1 MKKIRIVYVGV
12 AMLLLLPLV
21 AGAQVFM
28 NDTFTDGGRTDGADA
43 QDVAWYTTSGGT
55 PSVADNATIGS
66 GNALTFTPRTVDIN
80 NASPKYQQRIVG
92 QFGSTATLTNA
103 GDWIKLSFKIVV
115 DSNNNNQTATN
126 RTLRFGLFNSNA
138 TSFAAD
144 AYDVNRS
151 GNAGNDTGYMAAL
164 SVDPNTRGDLNYEQA
179 GTDMTFMGGATAP
192 LTVLRND
199 ALGFL
204 SENTAY
210 TMSLLITRLTSAAD
224 SNVSVEY
231 TLGGVSKLLNS
242 SYGTATSRLFSFDEV
257 GFAGGVANNTGG
269 YLVFTIDNVVVETIP
284 EPATMS
290 ILAMGTLLLTR
301 FQRRRK

>member
-1 MKKIRIVYVGV
+1 MKKIRIVYIGA

-28 NDTFTDGGRTDGADA
+28 NDTFTDGGRTDGADT

-55 PSVADNATIGS
+55 LSVANNAILGT
-66 GNALTFTPRTVDIN
+66 GNALTFNPRTIDV

-103 GDWIKLSFKIVV
+103 GDWIKLSFNITV
-115 DSNNNNQTATN
+115 DTNNPLATASI

-138 TSFAAD
+138 TTFAAD
-144 AYDVNRS
+144 AVDVNRS
-151 GNAGNDTGYMAAL
+151 GNAGNDQGYMAAI
-164 SVDPNTRGDLNYEQA
+164 SVVNSIRGDLLAETA
-179 GTDMTFMGGATAP
+179 TDTTFCGGSP
-192 LTVLRND
+192 LTVLSNVNLAGINENQSYAIELIVTRN
-199 ALGFL
+199 
-204 SENTAY
+204 
-210 TMSLLITRLTSAAD
+210 TSAVD

-231 TLGGVSKLLNS
+231 KLGGVSTLINS
-242 SYGTATSRLFSFDEV
+242 NYGTATSRFFDFDEV
-257 GFAGGVANNTGG
+257 GFAGGVATTPFSFLD
-269 YLVFTIDNVVVETIP
+269 YSIDNVVVETIP

>member
-1 MKKIRIVYVGV
+1 
-12 AMLLLLPLV
+12 MLMLLPLV

-55 PSVADNATIGS
+55 LSVADNATIGS
-66 GNALTFTPRTVDIN
+66 GNALTFNPRTVDV

-103 GDWIKLSFKIVV
+103 GDWIKLSFNITV
-115 DSNNNNQTATN
+115 DTNNPLATASI

-138 TSFAAD
+138 TAFSAD

-151 GNAGNDTGYMAAL
+151 GAASNDQGYMAAL
-164 SVDPNTRGDLNYEQA
+164 SVVNSVRGDLLAEQA
-179 GTDMTFMGGATAP
+179 GADTTFMGGATAP
-192 LTVLRND
+192 LTVFTNATLPGIN
-199 ALGFL
+199 
-204 SENTAY
+204 ENQNYA
-210 TMSLLITRLTSAAD
+210 MSLIVTRLTSAAD

-231 TLGGVSKLLNS
+231 LQDGVSTLINLKYTGS
-242 SYGTATSRLFSFDEV
+242 GKYFSFDEV
-257 GFAGGVANNTGG
+257 GFAGGVATTPFSF
-269 YLVFTIDNVVVETIP
+269 LDFTIDNVVVQTP

-290 ILAMGTLLLTR
+290 ILALGTLLLTR